1 MRKGVTALLILALV
15 AVIAV
20 APATA
25 AKKKSGSFSAENPV
39 PHPDP
44 AAGCPGAP
52 DDLSRTVVPLKIPFS
67 GVLTV
72 TMSDFMGDW
81 DLFLTDADGEHIVS
95 ATESQLQGA
104 PPQEEVTIY
113 LPKGFSVQMLAC
125 NWVGGPSAEVAWT
138 LVAAKS

>member
-1 MRKGVTALLILALV
+1 MRKSLAVLMMLALLVALG
-15 AVIAV
+15 A

-25 AKKKSGSFSAENPV
+25 GKKKSGSFSAENPV

-44 AAGCPGAP
+44 AAGCPEAP
-52 DDLSRTVVPLKIPFS
+52 DDLSRTVVPLKIPFN

-72 TMSDFMGDW
+72 TMTDFMGDW
-81 DLFLTDADGEHIVS
+81 DLFLTDADGGNIVS

-113 LPKGFSVQMLAC
+113 LAKGLSVQMVAC

-138 LVAAKS
+138 LVAAKP